1 MADRAPELV
10 LLVGLVLGTTALATG
25 LAFGAGPGR
34 SILLFAIGC
43 YPFAAYAIHHDDD
56 PAAILLP
63 RVIVGL
69 GAIAGVIVFV
79 DSARRLPSTALVYAF
94 SLALVVWLPPTAYGA
109 RYGTPPAAL
118 TPWIGAATG
127 LLVGAV
133 ALVANAVLGGPPAGA
148 IAGGLL
154 IIAGL
159 RYGSRRGPVIA
170 YRRRLIVP
178 IGSGFAVVL
187 LALGIW
193 TAGPLDSWLAAAVVS
208 IAAPAVGYATTIDAV
223 R

>member
-1 MADRAPELV
+1 M
-10 LLVGLVLGTTALATG
+10 LVGLVLGTTALTTG
-25 LAFGAGPGR
+25 LAFGVGPGR

-69 GAIAGVIVFV
+69 GTIAGAIVLV
-79 DSARRLPSTALVYAF
+79 DTARRLPSTDLVYAF
-94 SLALVVWLPPTAYGA
+94 SLAIVVSLPPAAYGA

-118 TPWIGAATG
+118 NPAIGAATG

-133 ALVANAVLGGPPAGA
+133 ALVANTVLGGPPAGA
-148 IAGGLL
+148 IGGGLL
-154 IIAGL
+154 IVAGI
-159 RYGSRRGPVIA
+159 RYGSRRGPAIA

-178 IGSGFAVVL
+178 IGIGFAVVL

-193 TAGPLDSWLAAAVVS
+193 AGGPLDSWLASAVVS

>member
-1 MADRAPELV
+1 MAERAPELV
-10 LLVGLVLGTTALATG
+10 LLVGLVLGTTALTTG
-25 LAFGAGPGR
+25 LAFGVGPGR
-34 SILLFAIGC
+34 SIILFAIGC

-69 GAIAGVIVFV
+69 GMISGAIVLV
-79 DSARRLPSTALVYAF
+79 DSARRLPSTDLVYAF
-94 SLALVVWLPPTAYGA
+94 SLAIVVSLPPAAYGA

-118 TPWIGAATG
+118 HPAIGAATG

-148 IAGGLL
+148 IGGGLL
-154 IIAGL
+154 IVAGI

-178 IGSGFAVVL
+178 IGIGFAVIL

-193 TAGPLDSWLAAAVVS
+193 TGDPLDSWLAAAVVS